1 MRLVKRLAI
10 GALIAFELGVF
21 GMIAMPNVEA
31 QYRAVYIERSSEC
44 WPREV
49 SGAIEAGRRVSFLE
63 TDADGP
69 SRHLLRCGWLRPEGT
84 GTWSIGPEARL
95 LLQVIAGRPAA
106 IDLDLQPFSERQRV
120 TVTVNGEPLTQW
132 LLTKDSPR
140 PPTLEVP
147 AVADG
152 RLELAF
158 HFPDAMAPRDLGLA
172 NDRRKLA
179 IRLLSLTLR
188 PQ

>member
-1 MRLVKRLAI
+1 MRLVKPLAI
-10 GALIAFELGVF
+10 GALVAFELVVL

-31 QYRAVYIERSSEC
+31 QYRAVYIERKSEC

-49 SGAIEAGRRVSFLE
+49 SGAVEAGRHVSFLE
-63 TDADGP
+63 ADAEGP

-95 LLQVIAGRPAA
+95 LLQVTPGRPAA
-106 IDLDLQPFSERQRV
+106 IDLHLLPFAKRQRV
-120 TVTVNGEPLTQW
+120 TVTVNGEPLTEW
-132 LLTKDSPR
+132 ELTKDSPR
-140 PPTLEVP
+140 PQRLEVP
-147 AVADG
+147 AFAHG
-152 RLELAF
+152 KLELAF
-158 HFPDAMAPRDLGLA
+158 HFPDAVAPRDLGLA

-179 IRLLSLTLR
+179 VRLLSLRLR